1 MAGEILIPQ
10 GKRFIPVSHFMKS
23 NGLSYETVMFGVKS
37 GQIKHIKTES
47 GRVLIDTKPE
57 ADNTAVLKKIEGVE
71 KLVLS
76 LCKQLNT
83 PMNGR

>member
-1 MAGEILIPQ
+1 MEKATTTVFEKE
-10 GKRFIPVSHFMKS
+10 KRFIPVSHFMKS

-57 ADNTAVLKKIEGVE
+57 AANTAVLEHEVKEMKKM
-71 KLVLS
+71 LQA
-76 LCKQLNT
+76 LCAQLNT
-83 PMNGR
+83 SV